1 MKFVLRIAIVAVFI
15 VGGLIF
21 RDRLTSSPTELQMG
35 DCFDLPTK
43 AGETVKDVQHHPCT
57 EAHTAEVIL
66 LAKHPAAKGAK
77 EPSESKLTSYLVDTC
92 GAALTRYVKGD
103 TDDLDYGMFYPTSE
117 DWKDGDRGVT
127 CYVTMLDA
135 SPMTA
140 SLKSK

>member
-1 MKFVLRIAIVAVFI
+1 MKFVIRIAIVAVFI

-21 RDRLTSSPTELQMG
+21 RDRMGGSPAELQLG
-35 DCFDLPTK
+35 DCFDVPTK

-66 LAKHPAAKGAK
+66 LAKHPAAKGKA
-77 EPSESKLTSYLVDTC
+77 EPSEAALSTYLVDTC
-92 GAALTRYVKGD
+92 GPALEKYVKGN
-103 TDDLDYGMFYPTSE
+103 TKKLDYGMFYPTSE
-117 DWKDGDRGVT
+117 DWKSGERDIT
-127 CYVTMLDA
+127 CYLTMLDA